1 MIMINI
7 LLLKITSED
16 FAARLAQANFESK
29 IDIDNS
35 VKKTIFDDKLQ
46 NLNKEVTSNKSKAV
60 LFENELKKLQA
71 FDAGLFNIQSYFFND
86 GVQLYLIF
94 QPLYYTLKAQRILKK
109 YIMEI

>member
-71 FDAGLFNIQSYFFND
+71 FDAGLFNVQNYFFND

-94 QPLYYTLKAQRILKK
+94 QPLYYTLKAQRNT
-109 YIMEI
+109 